1 MKRKQKI
8 RVISLILIGCLLILC
23 SCMIKRSNLGT
34 YYLHKDGNTDLNIW
48 IKLESDNKWSNND
61 GQNGRYSNDGESLTF
76 YVTVDDAEEVLF
88 SATVGENML
97 TVNSDESTDVYY
109 LEGTAPESPVNNDS
123 AEQELLSAFTYTK
136 RDDGY
141 YISGVTDANVTNLV
155 VPDCVVH
162 IDLEAFSDCYKLESI
177 TLPASLF
184 KEVNDG
190 SGQKTTAS
198 IAQFFMRT
206 QASYVDSNRQT
217 YQLAC
222 YSVPGSVKSI
232 TISGD
237 LTKAGLPFPK
247 DNGKSGTSKIIYK
260 YSSVKKITYTGNL
273 EIIDSCALYEFKFSG
288 LEEVSIPNTVK
299 KIESSA
305 FHFCKQRIKEIHY
318 AGTKAEWAA
327 IDKAPMWKGSPN
339 DDVTVQI
346 RCTDGDITIT
356 QKGVFN

>member
-34 YYLHKDGNTDLNIW
+34 YYLHKDGNTDLNVW

-177 TLPASLF
+177 TFPASLF
-184 KEVNDG
+184 KEANNS
-190 SGQKTTAS
+190 SGTTAS
-198 IAQFFMRT
+198 VAQFFMRT
-206 QASYVDSNRQT
+206 QASYVDRNHQS
-217 YQLAC
+217 YQIAY
-222 YSVPGSVKSI
+222 YSVPDSVKSI

-237 LTKAGLPFPK
+237 LK
-247 DNGKSGTSKIIYK
+247 KSRAS
-260 YSSVKKITYTGNL
+260 
-273 EIIDSCALYEFKFSG
+273 FS
-288 LEEVSIPNTVK
+288 L
-299 KIESSA
+299 
-305 FHFCKQRIKEIHY
+305 
-318 AGTKAEWAA
+318 
-327 IDKAPMWKGSPN
+327 
-339 DDVTVQI
+339 
-346 RCTDGDITIT
+346 
-356 QKGVFN
+356 